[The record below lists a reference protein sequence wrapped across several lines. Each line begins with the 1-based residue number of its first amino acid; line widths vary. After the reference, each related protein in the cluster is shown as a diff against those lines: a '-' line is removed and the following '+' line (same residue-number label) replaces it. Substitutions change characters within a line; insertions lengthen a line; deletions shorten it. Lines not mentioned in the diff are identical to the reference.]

1 MTVVVEVS
9 PFRMSFHRASA
20 YSSCGRSKGM
30 LEMRFIPFKLF
41 LLSSYHPHTQ
51 NFLTA

>member
-1 MTVVVEVS
+1 MMVVVEVL

-30 LEMRFIPFKLF
+30 LEMYFILFKLF
-41 LLSSYHPHTQ
+41 LLSSHHPHTQ
-51 NFLTA
+51 SFVTA